1 MANWWTSYPWR
12 VIQPNFREIDTK
24 DFDEDRFLEELKSF
38 SCNMVMLNAA
48 GLMADYESEL
58 EDHPVSP
65 YLDGFNM
72 KRLVERCHEMGI
84 KVIART
90 DFSKI
95 SEDVFNRHPDWA
107 YRHADGSELNYN
119 GYVQTCLLGGYQG
132 GYMDEILKEMFAKIP
147 FDGIYC
153 NMGSANATTAR
164 RRSRPRPVWTFRPI
178 CARAIWQACA
188 ISVGSRRSPARRRS
202 ASRCC

>member
-119 GYVQTCLLGGYQG
+119 GYV
-132 GYMDEILKEMFAKIP
+132 
-147 FDGIYC
+147 
-153 NMGSANATTAR
+153 
-164 RRSRPRPVWTFRPI
+164 
-178 CARAIWQACA
+178 
-188 ISVGSRRSPARRRS
+188 
-202 ASRCC
+202 